1 MLLNHFTVF
10 IGVGPNDTTVL
21 LMLSYAY
28 ANGVIGTAL
37 VILHLQ
43 KRSKL
48 TKSVLVQIH

>member
-28 ANGVIGTAL
+28 ANGVTGTAL

-43 KRSKL
+43 NDQSLQKAC
-48 TKSVLVQIH
+48 